1 MEEFQEKI
9 QFKHGRYEV
18 LLPWKEKHLVLPDN
32 YELSLKR
39 LKILICHLQQDPD
52 ILKEVSLSYTRPT
65 QEGDCGDGG
74 RTSPQ

>member
-18 LLPWKEKHLVLPDN
+18 LLPWKEKHSVLPDN

-39 LKILICHLQQDPD
+39 LKSLIRRLQQDPD
-52 ILKEVSLSYTRPT
+52 ILKEYHSVIQDQLRK
-65 QEGDCGDGG
+65 GIW
-74 RTSPQ
+74 RW